1 MKRSI
6 KNEFGILIIFIV
18 LATPFLSL
26 CDIGSCARFKINIV
40 FDDGDSLAGYIQLCG
55 YDAVK
60 FLSEDEILQRMK
72 HRAISDSITVY
83 KKIQTINYPMCG
95 AKHWGWKFSA
105 VANEDKIT
113 IDVNRISKIQ
123 KLSVSRCEHGN
134 FEEDDA
140 YLINFTAQIIDDL
153 SQQEIDLLQT
163 KPYSQLIVKD
173 PHAWDKDFCLNY
185 NEDIDEEQ
193 LKQLCS
199 LYLEDEKILLSKE
212 FSDLQEQHYSETVKN
227 LRDMSIIVIHIYGD

>member
-1 MKRSI
+1 MKYSI
-6 KNEFGILIIFIV
+6 KNVGLLIIFIV
-18 LATPFLSL
+18 LTTPLLSL
-26 CDIGSCARFKINIV
+26 CDIGSCARYKINIV
-40 FDDGDSLAGYIQLCG
+40 FDDDDSSTGYIQLCG

-60 FLSEDEILQRMK
+60 FLNEDEILQRMK

-83 KKIQTINYPMCG
+83 KKIQTINYPIMEP
-95 AKHWGWKFSA
+95 KHWGFKFSA

-163 KPYSQLIVKD
+163 KPYSQLIVND
-173 PHAWDKDFCLNY
+173 PHTWDVDYCLNY
-185 NEDIDEEQ
+185 NEGIDEEQ
-193 LKQLCS
+193 LRQLCS
-199 LYLEDEKILLSKE
+199 LYSEDEEIPLSKE
-212 FSDLQEQHYSETVKN
+212 YSDLREQHYSETVKK
-227 LRDMSIIVIHIYGD
+227 LRDMSIIIIHVYGD